1 VEYDPIREGELLRVM
16 AIEQH
21 MIMLIGKGGHH
32 YRARYFAAQDWPKTA
47 PLRPA
52 DLFVV
57 IHPNPVSKT
66 ALVEH
71 APQGCRN
78 GYQYHLI
85 FDVGLEHD
93 PSLIPFGPRW

>member
-1 VEYDPIREGELLRVM
+1 MESDPLRAGELLRVM

-32 YRARYFAAQDWPKTA
+32 YRARYIAAQVWPKTA
-47 PLRPA
+47 PVRPA

-57 IHPNPVSKT
+57 LHPNPVSQT
-66 ALVEH
+66 VLVEH

-85 FDVGLEHD
+85 FDVAERLLF
-93 PSLIPFGPRW
+93 PS